1 MRIIKTVAGMRRF
14 SRSAHGLG
22 KKIGFVPTMGFF
34 HEGHLSLIRRA
45 RKECDIIVVSIFVNP
60 TQFGPQED
68 LERYPR
74 DLSRDKRL
82 ARECGTDI
90 IFAPSVAEMYPEGY
104 STFVEEEQLSRYLC
118 GRSRP
123 GHFRGVSTVVLK
135 LFNIVMPDI
144 AYFGLKDA
152 QQALIIK
159 RMVSDLNV
167 DVRIRVMPIVR
178 EPDGLALSSRNQY
191 LAPDEREAALILH
204 KALTAAK
211 IMIDTGER
219 SGSTMRSGL
228 RKLIAREKH
237 ARIDYVEVVDADTLE
252 RVERLKG
259 KVMIALAIHIGRTRL
274 IDNIV
279 IRIPRK

>member
-1 MRIIKTVAGMRRF
+1 MRILKTVAGMRRF
-14 SRSAHGLG
+14 SKTAHGLG

-45 RKECDIIVVSIFVNP
+45 RKECDIIVISIFVNP
-60 TQFGPQED
+60 TQFGPRED

-74 DLSRDKRL
+74 DFSRDKRL
-82 ARECGTDI
+82 ARECGADV

-104 STFVEEEQLSRYLC
+104 STFVEEEQLSKYLC

-152 QQALIIK
+152 QQAVIIK
-159 RMVSDLNV
+159 RMASDLNV
-167 DVRIRVMPIVR
+167 DVRIRVLPIIR

-204 KALTAAK
+204 KALEAAK

-228 RKLIAREKH
+228 RKLIAGEKH

-279 IRIPRK
+279 IKIPRK